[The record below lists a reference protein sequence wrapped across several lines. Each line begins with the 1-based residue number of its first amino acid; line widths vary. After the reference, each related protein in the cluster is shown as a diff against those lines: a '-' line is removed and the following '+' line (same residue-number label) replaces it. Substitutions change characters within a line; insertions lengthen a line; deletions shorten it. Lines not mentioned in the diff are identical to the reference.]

1 MQTKSLTKHDEVQH
15 QLADYLWENI
25 PGLEALL
32 IITREGDVI
41 EHRTVP
47 KYQNAY
53 TIQWFKNFGNLIS
66 ERFTMKDFH
75 KHLGGLDM
83 TVNIFKDKAV
93 LVSLIVIRPSH
104 SSSFSSQRSR
114 KTQVV
119 CPGSTWPLAD
129 RSAES
134 TVT

>member
-1 MQTKSLTKHDEVQH
+1 MQTKSLTKHDEIQH

-93 LVSLIVIRPSH
+93 LVSLTKTNHILTLITPRTANFDKLGRILSNFKRPS
-104 SSSFSSQRSR
+104 
-114 KTQVV
+114 
-119 CPGSTWPLAD
+119 L
-129 RSAES
+129 
-134 TVT
+134 

>member
-83 TVNIFKDKAV
+83 TINIFKDKAV
-93 LVSLIVIRPSH
+93 LVSLTKTNHILTLIIPRSANFDKLGRILSNFKRPS
-104 SSSFSSQRSR
+104 
-114 KTQVV
+114 
-119 CPGSTWPLAD
+119 L
-129 RSAES
+129 
-134 TVT
+134 